1 MGFNDR
7 LAELQGDTP
16 SWAQEDTAAGGTFGG
31 GGDTGAVDIEMG
43 KTNKKKQKKTA
54 AAAGETSSSNLAWA
68 MDDDTDTAG
77 AAGGGSS
84 NDTGGGGGGQPEHM
98 KQFFQEVEDIKLDI
112 SAVTS
117 ATEQII
123 SLKDRAVLATS
134 ETEETQI
141 SETIKALVT
150 TTNGR
155 AKKCKNLLG
164 LLKEENSNMKKE
176 TDESKK
182 IKQADLRIREN
193 LVNTLLRKFI
203 DEMKRYQNSQQQY
216 KTDVKKK
223 VTRQVQMI
231 KPDATES
238 DVDEIMRSEGGREA
252 LYQQQILSGGVND
265 QIKTQYR
272 NVAGKYQDVL
282 TLEASVA
289 ELHQMFLDFALLTE
303 QQGELLDQIEY
314 QVRAAADYVEDANV
328 DVYEAI
334 EYQKKIRKKQCW
346 IILIVVVLV
355 IIILFSTG
363 ILKF

>member
-1 MGFNDR
+1 MNDR
-7 LAELQGDTP
+7 LAELQGDVP
-16 SWAQEDTAAGGTFGG
+16 AWAQEDTPSSTNNGSGG
-31 GGDTGAVDIEMG
+31 DIEMG
-43 KTNKKKQKKTA
+43 EKKKAKKQKQKPSEDDNA
-54 AAAGETSSSNLAWA
+54 FAWADEGETS
-68 MDDDTDTAG
+68 TTP
-77 AAGGGSS
+77 
-84 NDTGGGGGGQPEHM
+84 GGGGTTETPSQPEHM
-98 KQFFQEVEDIKLDI
+98 KQFFDDVEFIKSDI
-112 SAVTS
+112 SAVTE

-123 SLKDRAVLATS
+123 TLKDKAVLATS
-134 ETEETQI
+134 ETEESQI
-141 SETIKALVT
+141 SDTIRKLVE

-164 LLKEENSNMKKE
+164 LLKEENSNL
-176 TDESKK
+176 
-182 IKQADLRIREN
+182 KQTEEAKPTDLRVRDN

-203 DEMKRYQNSQQQY
+203 DEMKRYQNAQQQY
-216 KTDVKKK
+216 KTDVKAK

-231 KPDATES
+231 KPDATDQE
-238 DVDEIMRSEGGREA
+238 VDQIMRSEGGREA

-272 NVAGKYQDVL
+272 QVAGKYQDVL

-314 QVRAAADYVEDANV
+314 QVRSAADYVEDANV

-346 IILIVVVLV
+346 IMLIVVIL
-355 IIILFSTG
+355 IIIVLFSTG
-363 ILKF
+363 ILP

>member
-1 MGFNDR
+1 MNDR
-7 LAELQGDTP
+7 LAELQGDIP
-16 SWAQEDTAAGGTFGG
+16 SWAQEDTPSAAAF
-31 GGDTGAVDIEMG
+31 DQDNGAVDIEMG
-43 KTNKKKQKKTA
+43 NPIIKKKKKPKKNEEPT
-54 AAAGETSSSNLAWA
+54 NLAWA
-68 MDDDTDTAG
+68 MDDDNDDNINTTA
-77 AAGGGSS
+77 S
-84 NDTGGGGGGQPEHM
+84 NDGGGGGQPAHM
-98 KQFFQEVEDIKLDI
+98 KQFYQDVENIKSDI

-117 ATEQII
+117 ATEQITT
-123 SLKDRAVLATS
+123 LKDKAVLATS
-134 ETEETQI
+134 ETEESQI
-141 SETIKALVT
+141 SDTIKTLVT
-150 TTNGR
+150 NTNGR
-155 AKKCKNLLG
+155 AKKCKNMLG
-164 LLKEENSNMKKE
+164 LLKEENSNLKN
-176 TDESKK
+176 DP
-182 IKQADLRIREN
+182 KQCKPTDLRVREN

-231 KPDATES
+231 KPDATDQ

-272 NVAGKYQDVL
+272 AVAGKYQDVL

-314 QVRAAADYVEDANV
+314 QVKAAADYVEDANE

>member
-1 MGFNDR
+1 MNDR
-7 LAELQGDTP
+7 LAELQGDIP
-16 SWAQEDTAAGGTFGG
+16 SWAQEDNSTSKDASFGG
-31 GGDTGAVDIEMG
+31 DIEMG
-43 KTNKKKQKKTA
+43 QKKSNNIKAAEDVQDFEWGTDPNDSNA
-54 AAAGETSSSNLAWA
+54 AATNSNNEAP
-68 MDDDTDTAG
+68 
-77 AAGGGSS
+77 S
-84 NDTGGGGGGQPEHM
+84 QPEHM
-98 KQFFQEVEDIKLDI
+98 KQFFNDVEAIKSDI
-112 SAVTS
+112 SSVTD

-123 SLKDRAVLATS
+123 TLKDKAVLATS

-141 SETIKALVT
+141 SATIRSLVEG
-150 TTNGR
+150 TNGR

-164 LLKEENSNMKKE
+164 LLKEENANLKKE
-176 TDESKK
+176 GKAKPT
-182 IKQADLRIREN
+182 DLRVRDN

-203 DEMKRYQNSQQQY
+203 DEMKRYQNAQQQY

-223 VTRQVQMI
+223 VTRQVQII
-231 KPDATES
+231 KPDATDQ

-272 NVAGKYQDVL
+272 AVAGKYQDVL

-314 QVRAAADYVEDANV
+314 QVRSAADYVEEANIQ
-328 DVYEAI
+328 VYEAI

-346 IILIVVVLV
+346 IILVVVIL
-355 IIILFSTG
+355 IIIVLFSTG
-363 ILKF
+363 ILP

>member
-1 MGFNDR
+1 MNDR
-7 LAELQGDTP
+7 LAELQGDIP
-16 SWAQEDTAAGGTFGG
+16 SWAQEDTPTTSSAFG
-31 GGDTGAVDIEMG
+31 DQDNNGAVDIEMG
-43 KTNKKKQKKTA
+43 NLPKKKKKPKKNEESAT
-54 AAAGETSSSNLAWA
+54 NLAWA
-68 MDDDTDTAG
+68 MDDDDNDDDNYNA
-77 AAGGGSS
+77 S
-84 NDTGGGGGGQPEHM
+84 NDGGQPAHM
-98 KQFFQEVEDIKLDI
+98 KQFYQDVENIKSDI

-117 ATEQII
+117 ATEQITT
-123 SLKDRAVLATS
+123 LKDKAVLATS
-134 ETEETQI
+134 ETEESQI
-141 SETIKALVT
+141 SDTIKDLVT
-150 TTNGR
+150 NTNGR
-155 AKKCKNLLG
+155 AKKCKNMLG
-164 LLKEENSNMKKE
+164 LLKEENSNL
-176 TDESKK
+176 
-182 IKQADLRIREN
+182 KQDTKQCKPTDLRVREN

-231 KPDATES
+231 KPDATDQ

-272 NVAGKYQDVL
+272 AVAGKYQDVL

-314 QVRAAADYVEDANV
+314 QVKTAADYVEDANE

>member
-16 SWAQEDTAAGGTFGG
+16 SWAQEDTGGGGTSGG

-43 KTNKKKQKKTA
+43 ATKTNKKKQKKTA
-54 AAAGETSSSNLAWA
+54 AEAASSTNLAWA
-68 MDDDTDTAG
+68 MDDDNDTAG
-77 AAGGGSS
+77 AGGGGSS
-84 NDTGGGGGGQPEHM
+84 NNNDTAVGDGGQPEHM
-98 KQFFQEVEDIKLDI
+98 KQFFQEVEDIKSDI

-134 ETEETQI
+134 ETEESQI
-141 SETIKALVT
+141 SETIKTLVT

-176 TDESKK
+176 TDETKK

-216 KTDVKKK
+216 KTDV
-223 VTRQVQMI
+223 
-231 KPDATES
+231 
-238 DVDEIMRSEGGREA
+238 
-252 LYQQQILSGGVND
+252 
-265 QIKTQYR
+265 
-272 NVAGKYQDVL
+272 
-282 TLEASVA
+282 
-289 ELHQMFLDFALLTE
+289 
-303 QQGELLDQIEY
+303 
-314 QVRAAADYVEDANV
+314 
-328 DVYEAI
+328 
-334 EYQKKIRKKQCW
+334 
-346 IILIVVVLV
+346 
-355 IIILFSTG
+355 
-363 ILKF
+363 

>member
-1 MGFNDR
+1 MNDR
-7 LAELQGDTP
+7 LAELQGEVP
-16 SWAQEDTAAGGTFGG
+16 SWAQEDSGPTNGAGG
-31 GGDTGAVDIEMG
+31 GGDIEMG
-43 KTNKKKQKKTA
+43 NTSSKKKKKQKSADEVQDFEWGKEDGGNA
-54 AAAGETSSSNLAWA
+54 AA
-68 MDDDTDTAG
+68 DDQDEG
-77 AAGGGSS
+77 PS
-84 NDTGGGGGGQPEHM
+84 QPEHM
-98 KQFFQEVEDIKLDI
+98 KQFFDDVEAIKSDIA
-112 SAVTS
+112 AVTE
-117 ATEQII
+117 ATEQIT

-134 ETEETQI
+134 ETEESQI
-141 SETIKALVT
+141 SDSIRTLVEG
-150 TTNGR
+150 TNGR

-164 LLKEENSNMKKE
+164 LLKEENANMKKE
-176 TDESKK
+176 GKAKPT
-182 IKQADLRIREN
+182 DLRVRDN

-203 DEMKRYQNSQQQY
+203 DEMKRYQTAQQQY

-231 KPDATES
+231 KPDADEQE
-238 DVDEIMRSEGGREA
+238 VDEIMRSEGGREA

-272 NVAGKYQDVL
+272 AVAGKYQDVL

-314 QVRAAADYVEDANV
+314 QVRSAADYVEDANV

-346 IILIVVVLV
+346 ILLIVVVLV
-355 IIILFSTG
+355 IIVLFSTG
-363 ILKF
+363 ILP

>member
-1 MGFNDR
+1 
-7 LAELQGDTP
+7 
-16 SWAQEDTAAGGTFGG
+16 
-31 GGDTGAVDIEMG
+31 
-43 KTNKKKQKKTA
+43 
-54 AAAGETSSSNLAWA
+54 
-68 MDDDTDTAG
+68 
-77 AAGGGSS
+77 
-84 NDTGGGGGGQPEHM
+84 
-98 KQFFQEVEDIKLDI
+98 
-112 SAVTS
+112 
-117 ATEQII
+117 
-123 SLKDRAVLATS
+123 
-134 ETEETQI
+134 
-141 SETIKALVT
+141 
-150 TTNGR
+150 
-155 AKKCKNLLG
+155 
-164 LLKEENSNMKKE
+164 MKKE
-176 TDESKK
+176 TDETKK

>member
-1 MGFNDR
+1 MNDR
-7 LAELQGDTP
+7 LAELQGAVP
-16 SWAQEDTAAGGTFGG
+16 SWAQEDTTAGFGG
-31 GGDTGAVDIEMG
+31 EDSGGSAVDIEMG
-43 KTNKKKQKKTA
+43 NQKKKKKQKKNDVDNNTA
-54 AAAGETSSSNLAWA
+54 STNNNNNNVAWA
-68 MDDDTDTAG
+68 MDDDNDNNNAVDNNNNATTD
-77 AAGGGSS
+77 
-84 NDTGGGGGGQPEHM
+84 GGGGGQPEHM
-98 KQFFQEVEDIKLDI
+98 KQFFNDVEAIKSDI
-112 SAVTS
+112 SAVTT
-117 ATEQII
+117 ATEQITT
-123 SLKDRAVLATS
+123 LKDKAVLATS
-134 ETEETQI
+134 ETEESQI
-141 SETIKALVT
+141 SETIKTLVT
-150 TTNGR
+150 STNGR

-164 LLKEENSNMKKE
+164 LLKEENSNLKKE
-176 TDESKK
+176 EKAKPT
-182 IKQADLRIREN
+182 DLRVREN

-231 KPDATES
+231 KPDATDQE
-238 DVDEIMRSEGGREA
+238 VDEIMRSEGGREA

-272 NVAGKYQDVL
+272 AVAGKYQDVL

-314 QVRAAADYVEDANV
+314 QVRTAADYVEDANV

-355 IIILFSTG
+355 IVILFSTG

>member
-1 MGFNDR
+1 MNDR
-7 LAELQGDTP
+7 LAELQGDIP
-16 SWAQEDTAAGGTFGG
+16 SWAQEDTPSSNNNNNGSGG
-31 GGDTGAVDIEMG
+31 DIEMG
-43 KTNKKKQKKTA
+43 EKKKAKKQKQKPSEDDNA
-54 AAAGETSSSNLAWA
+54 FAWADEGETS
-68 MDDDTDTAG
+68 TTP
-77 AAGGGSS
+77 GGGTTETPS
-84 NDTGGGGGGQPEHM
+84 QPEHM
-98 KQFFQEVEDIKLDI
+98 KQFFDDVEFIKSDI
-112 SAVTS
+112 SAVTE

-123 SLKDRAVLATS
+123 TLKDKAVLATS
-134 ETEETQI
+134 ETEESQI
-141 SETIKALVT
+141 SDTIRKLVE

-164 LLKEENSNMKKE
+164 LLKEENSNL
-176 TDESKK
+176 
-182 IKQADLRIREN
+182 KQTEEAKPTDLRVRDN

-203 DEMKRYQNSQQQY
+203 DEMKRYQNAQQQY
-216 KTDVKKK
+216 KTDVKAK

-231 KPDATES
+231 KPDATDQE
-238 DVDEIMRSEGGREA
+238 VDQIMRSEGGREA

-272 NVAGKYQDVL
+272 QVAGKYQDVL

-314 QVRAAADYVEDANV
+314 QVRSAADYVEDANV

-346 IILIVVVLV
+346 IMLIVVIL
-355 IIILFSTG
+355 IIIVLFSTG
-363 ILKF
+363 ILP

>member
-1 MGFNDR
+1 MNDR
-7 LAELQGDTP
+7 LAELQGGVP
-16 SWAQEDTAAGGTFGG
+16 AWAKDDDAASN
-31 GGDTGAVDIEMG
+31 GADGDIEMG
-43 KTNKKKQKKTA
+43 RTNK
-54 AAAGETSSSNLAWA
+54 
-68 MDDDTDTAG
+68 DDDNGEDFGWNTTPENG
-77 AAGGGSS
+77 
-84 NDTGGGGGGQPEHM
+84 NDANGNDAPSQPEHM
-98 KQFFQEVEDIKLDI
+98 KQFFNDVEAIKLDI
-112 SAVTS
+112 AAVS
-117 ATEQII
+117 NATEQII
-123 SLKDRAVLATS
+123 ALKDKAVLATS
-134 ETEETQI
+134 ETEETRI
-141 SETIKALVT
+141 SDTIRTLVEG
-150 TTNGR
+150 TNGQ

-164 LLKEENSNMKKE
+164 LLKEENASLKKE
-176 TDESKK
+176 EKAKPT
-182 IKQADLRIREN
+182 DLRVRDN

-203 DEMKRYQNSQQQY
+203 DEMKRYQNAQQQY

-231 KPDATES
+231 KPDATDQE
-238 DVDEIMRSEGGREA
+238 VDQIMRSEGGREA

-272 NVAGKYQDVL
+272 AVAGKYQDIL

-346 IILIVVVLV
+346 ILLIVVVL
-355 IIILFSTG
+355 IIIVLFSTG
-363 ILKF
+363 ILP

>member
-1 MGFNDR
+1 MNDR
-7 LAELQGDTP
+7 LAELQGDVP
-16 SWAQEDTAAGGTFGG
+16 AWAQED
-31 GGDTGAVDIEMG
+31 GGDDGGDIEMG
-43 KTNKKKQKKTA
+43 QTKPSQKSAEDVQDFGWGKDADDSNTA
-54 AAAGETSSSNLAWA
+54 SN
-68 MDDDTDTAG
+68 G
-77 AAGGGSS
+77 
-84 NDTGGGGGGQPEHM
+84 NDAPSQPEHM
-98 KQFFQEVEDIKLDI
+98 KQFFDDVEAIKLDI
-112 SAVTS
+112 AAVTN
-117 ATEQII
+117 ATEQIV

-134 ETEETQI
+134 ETEEAKI
-141 SETIKALVT
+141 SDSIRTLVEG
-150 TTNGR
+150 TNGR

-164 LLKEENSNMKKE
+164 LLKEENANLKKE
-176 TDESKK
+176 EKAKPT
-182 IKQADLRIREN
+182 DLRVRDN

-203 DEMKRYQNSQQQY
+203 DEMKRYQNAQQQY

-231 KPDATES
+231 KPDATDQE
-238 DVDEIMRSEGGREA
+238 VDEIMRSEGGREA

-272 NVAGKYQDVL
+272 QVAGKYQDVL

-314 QVRAAADYVEDANV
+314 QVRSAADYVEDANV

-346 IILIVVVLV
+346 ILLIVVVL
-355 IIILFSTG
+355 IIIVLFSTG
-363 ILKF
+363 IL

>member
-16 SWAQEDTAAGGTFGG
+16 SWAQEDTGG
-31 GGDTGAVDIEMG
+31 GGGYTGAVDIEMG
-43 KTNKKKQKKTA
+43 NATKTNKKKQKKTSA
-54 AAAGETSSSNLAWA
+54 EATSSTNLAWA
-68 MDDDTDTAG
+68 MDDDN
-77 AAGGGSS
+77 AATGGGSS
-84 NDTGGGGGGQPEHM
+84 NNNDTAAVGGGGGGQPEHM
-98 KQFFQEVEDIKLDI
+98 KQFFQEVEDIKSDI

-141 SETIKALVT
+141 SERIKTLVT

-176 TDESKK
+176 TDEMKK

>member
-1 MGFNDR
+1 MSIKSESPKSSDDNDGGF
-7 LAELQGDTP
+7 G
-16 SWAQEDTAAGGTFGG
+16 WAMEEGGGETTAGGE
-31 GGDTGAVDIEMG
+31 AP
-43 KTNKKKQKKTA
+43 
-54 AAAGETSSSNLAWA
+54 SSS
-68 MDDDTDTAG
+68 
-77 AAGGGSS
+77 
-84 NDTGGGGGGQPEHM
+84 QPEHM
-98 KQFFQEVEDIKLDI
+98 KQFFDDVEAIKSDIDT
-112 SAVTS
+112 VTN

-123 SLKDRAVLATS
+123 TLKDRAVLATS
-134 ETEETQI
+134 ETEEAQI
-141 SETIKALVT
+141 SDTIRNLVEN
-150 TTNGR
+150 TNKC
-155 AKKCKNLLG
+155 AKSCKNMLG
-164 LLKEENSNMKKE
+164 LLKEETSNLKE
-176 TDESKK
+176 KDEAKPT
-182 IKQADLRIREN
+182 DLRVRDN

-231 KPDATES
+231 KPDATDQE
-238 DVDEIMRSEGGREA
+238 VDEIMRSEGGREA

-272 NVAGKYQDVL
+272 QVAGKYQDVL

-314 QVRAAADYVEDANV
+314 QVRSAADYVEDANV

-346 IILIVVVLV
+346 IMLIVVIL
-355 IIILFSTG
+355 IIIVLFSTG
-363 ILKF
+363 ILP

>member
-1 MGFNDR
+1 MNDR
-7 LAELQGDTP
+7 LAELQGDIP
-16 SWAQEDTAAGGTFGG
+16 SWAQEDTPTNTAAV
-31 GGDTGAVDIEMG
+31 DQDNGAVDIEMG
-43 KTNKKKQKKTA
+43 NPIKKKKKPSKNEESA
-54 AAAGETSSSNLAWA
+54 NLAWA
-68 MDDDTDTAG
+68 MDDDNDDNINTTA
-77 AAGGGSS
+77 S
-84 NDTGGGGGGQPEHM
+84 NDGGGGGGQPAHM
-98 KQFFQEVEDIKLDI
+98 EQFYQDVENIQSDI

-117 ATEQII
+117 ATEQITT
-123 SLKDRAVLATS
+123 LKDKAVLATS
-134 ETEETQI
+134 ETEESQI
-141 SETIKALVT
+141 SDTIKTLVT
-150 TTNGR
+150 NTNGR
-155 AKKCKNLLG
+155 AKKCKNMLG
-164 LLKEENSNMKKE
+164 LLKEENSNLKKDPSQCKP
-176 TDESKK
+176 T
-182 IKQADLRIREN
+182 DLRVREN

-231 KPDATES
+231 KPDATDQ

-272 NVAGKYQDVL
+272 AVAGKYQDVL

-314 QVRAAADYVEDANV
+314 QVKTAADYVEDANE